1 MQSMNE
7 TCRRSTT
14 TVRRPLARPAS
25 SAPSSSGAVER
36 STSPSACTTNT
47 PPRSS
52 TATASGVPASSKSA
66 SKSASRDRRGNR
78 RRNRIRDRRGRWEN
92 GRAGRAVAGTPG
104 SGDRVDEASEEL
116 EEHGRRHRGLL
127 PGRPGFGALDHR
139 TDGVAEHTVD
149 HRLSEVD
156 RSGAVRGGCTHF
168 RVVVVP
174 RGILGFHRD
183 VSVRRS
189 LASCSARPPPRQGA
203 PHAHCLPGI
212 GMDRRGGG
220 HRSRPPP
227 SPTPSSASAPGSRAA
242 ACWTRPPWRARRPRS
257 PATVGF
263 LLHGINGE
271 MVFPLLVA
279 DAAGA
284 CRSSRR
290 CRAASCGPG
299 WPSA

>member
-66 SKSASRDRRGNR
+66 SKSGSKSASKPDSRS
-78 RRNRIRDRRGRWEN
+78 RGRWGN
-92 GRAGRAVAGTPG
+92 GRAGRAVAVTRG

-116 EEHGRRHRGLL
+116 RTRATTSRAPPGAAGLSGHSTTGPMVSPSIRLITVCRR
-127 PGRPGFGALDHR
+127 
-139 TDGVAEHTVD
+139 
-149 HRLSEVD
+149 SID
-156 RSGAVRGGCTHF
+156 RVQYG
-168 RVVVVP
+168 VVVHTSGWWWYP
-174 RGILGFHRD
+174 EEFGGFHRRR
-183 VSVRRS
+183 SVRRS
-189 LASCSARPPPRQGA
+189 LASCSARPSPRQGA

-220 HRSRPPP
+220 LVQ
-227 SPTPSSASAPGSRAA
+227 AA
-242 ACWTRPPWRARRPRS
+242 AIAYAIFGLGDW
-257 PATVGF
+257 
-263 LLHGINGE
+263 IQE
-271 MVFPLLVA
+271 
-279 DAAGA
+279 
-284 CRSSRR
+284 RR
-290 CRAASCGPG
+290 CDGQGRHGERG
-299 WPSA
+299 VGLHR